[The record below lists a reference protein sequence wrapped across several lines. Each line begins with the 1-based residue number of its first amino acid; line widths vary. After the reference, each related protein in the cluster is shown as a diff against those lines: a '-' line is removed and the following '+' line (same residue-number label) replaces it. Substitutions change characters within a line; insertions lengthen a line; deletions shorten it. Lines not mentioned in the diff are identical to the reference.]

1 MTRHVHEGHAGAGGL
16 LLADVPPGERD
27 ALGRVRPAPPLADLA
42 ASGRLRLP
50 ARLLQDGGDL
60 REVAEL
66 LGQAGVALPL
76 RLLRPDG
83 SPARDVEIRLYR
95 SGRVLLAGI
104 LRSGAGADEEALRLR
119 LPGRL
124 WTRAARGGAAAGVT
138 NEMTLRLDPVEP
150 TLLVLSPEPLPAPD
164 LAGPAAAAPGDLAAF
179 RLGLAGPSAAEA
191 HLVQMTVLD
200 PAGQEVPALSEVVR
214 LTADG
219 REWHLPLALNDW
231 PGAWRVRATD
241 ALGGGAAE
249 AVLQVR

>member
-1 MTRHVHEGHAGAGGL
+1 MPTAYPIVPGHEI
-16 LLADVPPGERD
+16 V
-27 ALGRVRPAPPLADLA
+27 GRVAKVGPT
-42 ASGRLRLP
+42 
-50 ARLLQDGGDL
+50 
-60 REVAEL
+60 V
-66 LGQAGVALPL
+66 
-76 RLLRPDG
+76 
-83 SPARDVEIRLYR
+83 
-95 SGRVLLAGI
+95 
-104 LRSGAGADEEALRLR
+104 
-119 LPGRL
+119 
-124 WTRAARGGAAAGVT
+124 TRYK
-138 NEMTLRLDPVEP
+138 
-150 TLLVLSPEPLPAPD
+150 
-164 LAGPAAAAPGDLAAF
+164 PGDLAAV